1 MRASRR
7 GPPVV
12 LLSSLFL
19 LGSCA
24 SLEFRRDTQTSGTF
38 RSSGWALT
46 IFSADI
52 PKTAEQIAR
61 ENASDANMANTQ
73 ITDIM
78 VVPYLGPFD
87 WLLDILS
94 VRYCRIEGTWG
105 FAGSGAPAQPA
116 NPGSSAGS

>member
-7 GPPVV
+7 VPP
-12 LLSSLFL
+12 LLAVTSLCL
-19 LGSCA
+19 ASSCA

-73 ITDIM
+73 ITDVL
-78 VVPYLGPFD
+78 VVPYLGPLD
-87 WLLDILS
+87 WLLDILG

-105 FAGSGAPAQPA
+105 FAGSDAPAPA
-116 NPGSSAGS
+116 ASPGSNAGS

>member
-1 MRASRR
+1 MRALRR
-7 GPPVV
+7 GLAPRVMALTSTV
-12 LLSSLFL
+12 ALA
-19 LGSCA
+19 SCA

-38 RSSGWALT
+38 TSSGWAMTL
-46 IFSADI
+46 FSADI

-73 ITDIM
+73 ITDIY
-78 VVPYLGPFD
+78 VVPYLGPLD

-105 FAGSGAPAQPA
+105 FAGQDVKAP
-116 NPGSSAGS
+116 SASR